1 MHKVI
6 LFHMIIASSVLT
18 SIEARAED
26 SILQRA
32 MHDELARSMKELQLE
47 DLERPYFISYHVHE
61 LKSRSSSATFG
72 SLLTSQKSRS
82 RTLTVEVRVGD
93 YALDNTNFRAFAFGG
108 TGVVRMR
115 GTSVGMPLEEN
126 YTELRR
132 RIWLATDGAY
142 KKALEDLAR
151 KRAALQNKTRTEE
164 ISDFSREA
172 PATEVDEMAPAVLD
186 LDAMERRARHL
197 SALFREIPDIHTSRV
212 RCSGSNT
219 TVHYINSEG
228 SSFTRTSSLLAFT
241 AVAATQAP
249 DGMALQD
256 FVAMY
261 ARSTD
266 GLPDDNELAARIG
279 ALGQRLRKLRLA
291 PVVERFTGPV
301 IFSGQ
306 AATELFNQGFV
317 PFLLST
323 RRALTDN
330 PDYERFYPQKK
341 ENPYMDRI
349 GVRVLPDFLS
359 VRAAPLTDVYK
370 KRPLLGGYRVDDEG
384 VPARHTRLVSQGVLE
399 TLLTTRT
406 PVRGIE
412 RSTGSRR
419 GPGVA
424 PSNILVEPEKG
435 LSDEQLR
442 KEFFKL
448 IKRQK
453 KEYGYIVTHIANPLY
468 NLVEARDAYYV
479 TDPSSGE
486 IKVENPIYVYRV
498 YLDGRK
504 ELVRNA
510 QFAGIGAYTFKDI
523 VQVSATHAVYTVP
536 FRSQDDSSPFSGSL
550 RGRPVLTSI
559 VTPRMVL
566 FEDITLKPPTGE
578 IAKAP
583 VSPHPFFAGRVTQ

>member
-1 MHKVI
+1 MHPKNSFLVVTAVS
-6 LFHMIIASSVLT
+6 LLAAPAVH
-18 SIEARAED
+18 AENA
-26 SILQRA
+26 ILQSA
-32 MHDELARSMKELQLE
+32 MRDELSRSMKELQLE
-47 DLERPYFISYHVHE
+47 DLERPYFVSYHVHE
-61 LKSRSSSATFG
+61 MKSRSSSATFG

-132 RIWLATDGAY
+132 KIWLATDGAY

-151 KRAALQNKTRTEE
+151 KRAALQNKTRTEALP
-164 ISDFSREA
+164 DFSREA
-172 PATEVDEMAPAVLD
+172 PSTEMDEMAPAVLN
-186 LDAMERRARHL
+186 LDAMEQRARHL

-256 FVAMY
+256 FVAVY

-317 PFLLST
+317 PYLLSS

-330 PDYERFYPQKK
+330 PEYERFYPQKK
-341 ENPYMDRI
+341 ENPFIDRI
-349 GVRVLPDFLS
+349 GVRVLPDFLN
-359 VRAAPLTDVYK
+359 VRAAPLTDVYRK
-370 KRPLLGGYRVDDEG
+370 SPLQGGYRVDDEG
-384 VPARHTRLVSQGVLE
+384 VPARQTRLVRKGVLE

-406 PVRGIE
+406 PVRGIG

-419 GPGVA
+419 GPGVG

-453 KEYGYIVTHIANPLY
+453 KEYGYVVTHIANPLY
-468 NLVEARDAYYV
+468 NLGEARDAYYV
-479 TDPSSGE
+479 FDPSVDE
-486 IKVENPIYVYRV
+486 IRVDNPIYVYRV

-510 QFAGIGAYTFKDI
+510 QFSGIGAYTFKDI
-523 VQVSATHAVYTVP
+523 VQVSGTHAVNTVP
-536 FRSQDDSSPFSGSL
+536 FRSEDNSSPFSGTL

-578 IAKAP
+578 IPKAP
-583 VSPHPFFAGRVTQ
+583 VSPHPYFGG

>member
-1 MHKVI
+1 MHRKI
-6 LFHMIIASSVLT
+6 LFHVVTAASILT
-18 SIEARAED
+18 ASAIHAENT
-26 SILQRA
+26 ILQRA
-32 MHDELARSMKELQLE
+32 LRDELARSMKELQLE

-61 LKSRSSSATFG
+61 MRSRSSSATFG

-115 GTSVGMPLEEN
+115 GSSVGLTLEDN
-126 YTELRR
+126 YDELRR
-132 RIWLATDGAY
+132 KIWLATDGAY
-142 KKALEDLAR
+142 KKALEDLAK

-164 ISDFSREA
+164 IPDFSREG

-186 LDAMERRARHL
+186 LAAMERRARQL
-197 SALFREIPDIHTSRV
+197 SALFHEMPDIHTSRV

-219 TVHYINSEG
+219 TVHYLNSEG

-256 FVAMY
+256 FVAVY

-266 GLPDDNELAARIG
+266 GLPDDRDLAARIG
-279 ALGQRLRKLRLA
+279 ALGERLRKLRLA

-317 PFLLST
+317 PYLLST

-341 ENPYMDRI
+341 ENPFMDRI

-370 KRPLLGGYRVDDEG
+370 KRPLLGGYRIDDEG
-384 VPARHTRLVSQGVLE
+384 VPARSDPAGEQRCAGDALND
-399 TLLTTRT
+399 
-406 PVRGIE
+406 PNA
-412 RSTGSRR
+412 GSR
-419 GPGVA
+419 
-424 PSNILVEPEKG
+424 
-435 LSDEQLR
+435 
-442 KEFFKL
+442 
-448 IKRQK
+448 
-453 KEYGYIVTHIANPLY
+453 H
-468 NLVEARDAYYV
+468 
-479 TDPSSGE
+479 
-486 IKVENPIYVYRV
+486 
-498 YLDGRK
+498 
-504 ELVRNA
+504 
-510 QFAGIGAYTFKDI
+510 
-523 VQVSATHAVYTVP
+523 
-536 FRSQDDSSPFSGSL
+536 
-550 RGRPVLTSI
+550 
-559 VTPRMVL
+559 
-566 FEDITLKPPTGE
+566 
-578 IAKAP
+578 
-583 VSPHPFFAGRVTQ
+583 